1 MKNTPVQTIEILVHQ
16 INRKQA
22 IGTQWNEAKKW
33 NQPWEGSYLK
43 ASRIEMPDLA
53 SNAEANRRDSRPLR
67 VIDSFLHFRKKPL
80 NWRRL
85 GFVGGEGD
93 GEMGKELLAIDAEDG
108 ELRDW
113 VVGDGN
119 DHVFHVDV
127 SILDFPED
135 PTGKFD
141 ELKKFVRSNQE
152 MCKWIGGCGQW
163 KELGSHSVECS
174 KAINFCRRH
183 RVNYKF
189 VLENVLQQE
198 GVSSGGIG
206 ELGIERG
213 IIELGIEDGK
223 ELELGNALASLGGGV
238 DEFIMETWI
247 CRPSPEVVVEAKIK
261 DAPIFPSFLFSMLCL
276 LYAAVML
283 ASCGTT
289 IGLAQRLR
297 RCAKE
302 EDTYALSIILA
313 MVLKVLG
320 PNIETDYDS
329 DDDYI
334 PARLPLLRNQSQPN
348 LTLKNYSWN
357 VKL

>member
-1 MKNTPVQTIEILVHQ
+1 M
-16 INRKQA
+16 
-22 IGTQWNEAKKW
+22 GTQWNEAKKW

-43 ASRIEMPDLA
+43 ASRIKIPDLQ

-108 ELRDW
+108 ELGDW
-113 VVGDGN
+113 VVRDGN

-127 SILDFPED
+127 SILYMSFVFLLIVSESAITADIFLNKNWEEVCISLNDSFDFPED

-152 MCKWIGGCGQW
+152 MCKWIGGCDQW

-174 KAINFCRRH
+174 KAINFCRKH
-183 RVNYKF
+183 RANYKF

-223 ELELGNALASLGGGV
+223 ELELGNALASLGGRV
-238 DEFIMETWI
+238 DEFIMEVAD
-247 CRPSPEVVVEAKIK
+247 EYGVLMK
-261 DAPIFPSFLFSMLCL
+261 
-276 LYAAVML
+276 L
-283 ASCGTT
+283 ASTQISCWFFPV
-289 IGLAQRLR
+289 QLR
-297 RCAKE
+297 VPV
-302 EDTYALSIILA
+302 LSTRSNFEQI
-313 MVLKVLG
+313 
-320 PNIETDYDS
+320 
-329 DDDYI
+329 
-334 PARLPLLRNQSQPN
+334 
-348 LTLKNYSWN
+348 
-357 VKL
+357 